1 MTIRIYPSRLAGEP
15 LETHEHGAVTIHQW
29 MIRNVDNYRADMKH
43 PVSIEVDGE
52 NIPPAA
58 WFDFAIRP
66 DSDARIYPIPYG
78 LGAATI
84 AWIAVG
90 ISVAAAAYSLF
101 MMSNMDKGGYSSAS
115 GNALDLNPAKANTA
129 RLGDPIR
136 EVFGR
141 YRVYPDYVVQPVTRF
156 DKGDPTRMT
165 VEMFLCLGYG
175 RHSFTD
181 GNIRI
186 GATPASSLGKG
197 FSHTVYRPGARVSAD
212 SRSENW
218 YNSTEVGGTSSGTGL
233 DMAQTAPTAAD
244 ILADSITV
252 SGAGVTFNGLEN
264 ADKLPWWENKT
275 VQLVVP
281 ASYVVTSDGDYSRI
295 TGDILEEIAPYVGM
309 PVTLNYSGTDYTL
322 VIASY
327 TPHSAVV
334 DGSGGV
340 TASITLAYDTATGA
354 AFTGLPE
361 GYLRLSVAHAGNLYR
376 ILSLDGSTVTVRRVL
391 SSGATDTKWPGFTA
405 RTVLDFEADGINDNT
420 TWMGPFLACPENEV
434 IDMFEVN
441 FSFPNGICGFNKKG
455 KKRKHTV
462 QWEIQ
467 YRTYGSGSGWV
478 SKTGSYTLDNVNGLG
493 YTERIPLSAPG
504 LVEVRCRRR
513 NEQGDDNARD
523 SMYWQALRGR
533 LLTRPASYAG
543 VTTLGVTVE
552 TGGKLA
558 AQSDRRV
565 NVVVTRIY
573 DFGRPRSISGALH
586 HIGKSIG
593 LQMDATAI
601 NEMDRLYW
609 RPRGEYFDY
618 STTDSD
624 AVLNMLQKIT
634 NAGQAYFLFADG
646 MASVGYDGVKPW
658 SGVISPQEMTDEL
671 ETAFS
676 APSDDDYDG
685 VDVTYINAT
694 TWAEE
699 TVQCRTVENP
709 VPLKRESYQLE
720 GVTDRDR
727 AYRIGMRRLMK
738 YRQRRL
744 SFSATTEMD
753 ALCYKTGDRIIL
765 TDDIPGN
772 RTLSC
777 LITGMKREGGV
788 TVFTLSEAPDWTYPS
803 PRVLVRYQNGTV
815 SGLLVPVKTGRF
827 SLSVPHQHDFD
838 DIITDSASIE
848 PARLIFCDSSRVGYD
863 AVIEEIAPQSDGT
876 CTVSASE
883 YRASFYDYDNAIYP
897 GDVT

>member
-1 MTIRIYPSRLAGEP
+1 MTIRIYPSRLPGEP
-15 LETHEHGAVTIHQW
+15 LEIHEHCATTLHRW
-29 MIRNVDNYRADMKH
+29 MQENVPGYRADMRH
-43 PVSIEVDGE
+43 PVVIEIEGE
-52 NIPPAA
+52 NIPPEA
-58 WFDFAIRP
+58 WFDYPLRP
-66 DSDARIYPIPYG
+66 ESDVRIYPVPFG
-78 LGAATI
+78 LEAATI

-90 ISVAAAAYSLF
+90 ISIAAAAYSLIV
-101 MMSNMDKGGYSSAS
+101 MSGMDKGGYSSLS
-115 GNALDLNPAKANTA
+115 GNGLDLNPAKANTA

-141 YRVYPDYVVQPVTRF
+141 CRVYPDYVVQPVTRF
-156 DKGDPTRMT
+156 DKSDPTRMT

-181 GNIRI
+181 GDIRI
-186 GATPASSLGKG
+186 GATPAASLGKG
-197 FSHTVYRPGARVSAD
+197 FSYTVYRPGASVTAD

-233 DMAQTAPTAAD
+233 DMAQTAPTSAD
-244 ILADSITV
+244 ILAASVTV
-252 SGAGVTFNGLEN
+252 SGPDITFNGLDN
-264 ADKLPWWENKT
+264 AEKLPWWENKT
-275 VQLVVP
+275 VRLIIP
-281 ASYVVTSDGDYSRI
+281 TSYVVTSDGDYSRI
-295 TGDILEEIAPYVGM
+295 TGNFLEEIAPSPGM
-309 PVTLNYSGTDYTL
+309 PVTLSYGGTDYTL

-327 TPHSAVV
+327 TPRTETI
-334 DGSGGV
+334 
-340 TASITLAYDTATGA
+340 TASLTLAYDSTTGA

-376 ILSLDGSTVTVRRVL
+376 ILRLDSTTATLRRVL
-391 SSGATDTKWPGFTA
+391 SDGATDVNWPGFRA

-420 TWMGPFLACPENEV
+420 AWMGPFLACPENEI

-467 YRTYGSGSGWV
+467 YRTYGSDSGWV
-478 SKTGSYTLDNVNGLG
+478 SKTGSYSLDNVNGLG
-493 YTERIPLSAPG
+493 YTERITLPAPG

-558 AQSDRRV
+558 AQSDRRI

-609 RPRGEYFDY
+609 RPRGEYFDF

-624 AVLNMLQKIT
+624 SALNMLQKIT

-646 MASVGYDGVKPW
+646 MASVGREGIRPW
-658 SGVISPQEMTDEL
+658 AGVISPQEMADEL

-699 TVQCRTVENP
+699 TVQCRTPDNP
-709 VPLKRESYQLE
+709 LPVRLESYTLE

-727 AYRIGMRRLMK
+727 AYRTGMRRLMK

-744 SFSATTEMD
+744 SFSVTTELD
-753 ALCYKTGDRIIL
+753 ALCYNTGDRIIL

-777 LITGMKREGGV
+777 LITGMKREDDV

-803 PRVLVRYQNGTV
+803 PRVLVRYQNGMV
-815 SGLLVPVKTGRF
+815 SGLLVPVRAGRF
-827 SLSVPHQHDFD
+827 SLSVPHQPDFD

-848 PARLIFCDSSRVGYD
+848 PPRLIFCDSSRVGYD
-863 AVIEEIAPQSDGT
+863 AVIDEIAPQSDGS
-876 CTVSASE
+876 CTVTASE
-883 YRASFYDYDNAIYP
+883 YRDSFYDYDNAVYP
-897 GDVT
+897 GDVS